1 MYLYENLIRNIK
13 EILEFLKVIYFCIEG
28 YLLYRI
34 LLSSVKPKHGSAI
47 GIRTF
52 PPF

>member
-13 EILEFLKVIYFCIEG
+13 EILEFFKVLYFCIEG

-34 LLSSVKPKHGSAI
+34 LLSSVKPQHESAI
-47 GIRTF
+47 GIHTS